1 MNSKIIHFSY
11 NCDPIRIQDNI
22 LIVTSQCR
30 VLIQCVKNNSLFVT
44 LFCKNVVNFMWECF
58 KSQVEQKT
66 TLETEV
72 FSKNVLNVLP
82 FSLSVGNRYFL

>member
-1 MNSKIIHFSY
+1 MRYQNNAY
-11 NCDPIRIQDNI
+11 I
-22 LIVTSQCR
+22 LTNRCR
-30 VLIQCVKNNSLFVT
+30 VVIQCVKNNSLFVT